1 MRRLGA
7 GNVADTEELEEKA
20 SDMREGSKA
29 FNAEA
34 HRVKCEM
41 LKKDWKLTAM
51 LVAAAV
57 LAIVLLFGNIFA
69 GDDEDGGDE
78 GR

>member
-1 MRRLGA
+1 ME
-7 GNVADTEELEEKA
+7 DTESLEEKA

-69 GDDEDGGDE
+69 GDDEDGGGGDE

>member
-1 MRRLGA
+1 MEG
-7 GNVADTEELEEKA
+7 TESLEEKA

-57 LAIVLLFGNIFA
+57 LAVVLLFGNIFG
-69 GDDEDGGDE
+69 GDDEDGGGDE

>member
-1 MRRLGA
+1 ME
-7 GNVADTEELEEKA
+7 DTESLEEKA

-69 GDDEDGGDE
+69 EDDEDGGGDE

>member
-1 MRRLGA
+1 ME
-7 GNVADTEELEEKA
+7 DTESLEEKA
-20 SDMREGSKA
+20 NDMRQGSKA

-57 LAIVLLFGNIFA
+57 LAIVLLFGNFF
-69 GDDEDGGDE
+69 GGDDDEDGGGDE